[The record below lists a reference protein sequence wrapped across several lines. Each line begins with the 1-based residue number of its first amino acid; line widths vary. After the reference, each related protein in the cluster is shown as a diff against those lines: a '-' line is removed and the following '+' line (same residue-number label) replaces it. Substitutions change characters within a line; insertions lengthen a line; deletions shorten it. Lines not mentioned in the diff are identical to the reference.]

1 MGSGRARTPH
11 ASSAAPARKA
21 APPPN
26 SAKARVQRGWRK
38 VLAFFPP
45 VRLVWIFLLTLF
57 YLSGGLA
64 ARAGWESLF
73 AVIGASVAIDLGFQW
88 GRYGR
93 LRFPDGALAVA
104 GFLMVLLDPTVV
116 TLPLVAVV
124 VTTHVLRQVLRS
136 SGRPWFNPT
145 ALGLTV
151 GFFVIG
157 TQVPWAVGT
166 TPQLELVMLVM
177 GLLLILRQRSS
188 WRLPFYFFVSAMPL
202 LLLAPLDLGGAPSL
216 SWSAFL
222 MANLSP
228 LTIFFGLFMV
238 PEPRTA
244 PPSPR
249 HMWIFAVLVGELYA
263 FLPLTFTTWTQL
275 APIGAITPFLALFAG
290 NIFTVLLRAHTAR
303 QRKAQSSPG
312 GAGLSPARPQR
323 MGGGSAPVYG

>member
-1 MGSGRARTPH
+1 MRT
-11 ASSAAPARKA
+11 SPARQGGL
-21 APPPN
+21 PR
-26 SAKARVQRGWRK
+26 SSTRTRVLRAWRK
-38 VLAFFPP
+38 VLAVFPP

-64 ARAGWESLF
+64 ARPGWESLI
-73 AVIGASVAIDLGFQW
+73 AVVTASAVVDLGFQW
-88 GRYGR
+88 GRFGR
-93 LRFPDGALAVA
+93 FRFPDGALAVA
-104 GFLMVLLDPTVV
+104 GFLMVLLNPTEV
-116 TLPLVAVV
+116 TLPLLAVV

-151 GFFVIG
+151 GFFVLG
-157 TQVPWAVGT
+157 TRVPWAVGT
-166 TPQLELVMLVM
+166 TPLLELVMIVM
-177 GLLLILRQRSS
+177 GLLLLLRQRSS
-188 WRLPFYFFVSAMPL
+188 WRLPFFFFVSAMPL

-249 HMWIFAVLVGELYA
+249 HMWIYAALVGELYA

-275 APIGAITPFLALFAG
+275 APIGAIAPFLALFVG
-290 NIFTVLLRAHTAR
+290 NLFTVLLRVRSAR
-303 QRKAQSSPG
+303 HRKAPSSTGETRPALG
-312 GAGLSPARPQR
+312 PFSPRGAGAVAGPA
-323 MGGGSAPVYG
+323 